1 MLNSLDLLVIVFMI
15 MASLALLSLLLMW
28 LIKNKTVRRIS
39 VCVASALTLY
49 SSFVGVVCLGSYFFE
64 QAVIG
69 LIVGIASIGALVLTF
84 VGAKKQNEEMEMIAR
99 IASSIALV
107 AGLINLLLI

>member
-15 MASLALLSLLLMW
+15 MTSLSLLSLLLMG
-28 LIKNKTVRRIS
+28 LMKNKIVRRIS

-49 SSFVGVVCLGSYFFE
+49 SSFVGIVYFGAYFIE

-69 LIVGIASIGALVLTF
+69 VIVGIAAIAAVVLTF
-84 VGAKKQNEEMEMIAR
+84 VGAKKHNEKMEKIAR
-99 IASSIALV
+99 IASAIALV
-107 AGLINLLLI
+107 AGLINIFLI